1 MNFLG
6 ATFQSPVHTRHSV
19 QPSPAR
25 DKNTVLPWGM
35 WPSGRRRTKLQVAK
49 LLHPVQRSCPPL
61 ERGIFMLYYLYMLN
75 YRIKK
80 SSKAKRVSIR
90 IDQNRQVILTM
101 PSLFPEYLAKQFIAQ
116 KQAWIEGKLA
126 TIPDN
131 IYTPEHYKQHKEKA
145 RRIITA
151 RVQDRAKIMGLSYNR
166 ISIRHTNT
174 RWGSCSSK
182 RNLNFS
188 YKLIFLDSELMDYV
202 IIHELAHLVEM
213 NHSKRF
219 WNIVATYCPD
229 YSTYIARLKNC

>member
-1 MNFLG
+1 
-6 ATFQSPVHTRHSV
+6 
-19 QPSPAR
+19 
-25 DKNTVLPWGM
+25 
-35 WPSGRRRTKLQVAK
+35 
-49 LLHPVQRSCPPL
+49 
-61 ERGIFMLYYLYMLN
+61 MLN

-90 IDQNRQVILTM
+90 IDQNRQVTLTM
-101 PSLFPEYLAKQFIAQ
+101 PARFPEYLAKQFIDQ
-116 KQAWIEGKLA
+116 KQAWIEDKLS

-131 IYTPEHYKQHKEKA
+131 IYTQEHYKQHKEKA
-145 RRIITA
+145 RKIISA
-151 RVQDRAKIMGLSYNR
+151 RVQDWAQIMGLSYNR
-166 ISIRHTNT
+166 LSIRHTNT

-188 YKLIFLDSELMDYV
+188 YKLIFLDPELMDYV

-229 YSTYIARLKNC
+229 YSDYRDKLRNC

>member
-1 MNFLG
+1 
-6 ATFQSPVHTRHSV
+6 
-19 QPSPAR
+19 
-25 DKNTVLPWGM
+25 
-35 WPSGRRRTKLQVAK
+35 
-49 LLHPVQRSCPPL
+49 
-61 ERGIFMLYYLYMLN
+61 MLN

-90 IDQNRQVILTM
+90 IDQNRQVTLTM
-101 PSLFPEYLAKQFIAQ
+101 PARFPEYLAKQFIAQ
-116 KQAWIEGKLA
+116 KQAWIEDKLS

-131 IYTPEHYKQHKEKA
+131 IYTQEHYKQHKEKA
-145 RRIITA
+145 RKIISA
-151 RVQDRAKIMGLSYNR
+151 RVQDWAQIMGLSYNR
-166 ISIRHTNT
+166 LSIRHTNT

-188 YKLIFLDSELMDYV
+188 YKLIFLAPELMDYV

-229 YSTYIARLKNC
+229 YSDYRAKLRNC

>member
-1 MNFLG
+1 
-6 ATFQSPVHTRHSV
+6 
-19 QPSPAR
+19 
-25 DKNTVLPWGM
+25 
-35 WPSGRRRTKLQVAK
+35 
-49 LLHPVQRSCPPL
+49 
-61 ERGIFMLYYLYMLN
+61 MLYYLYMLQ

-101 PSLFPEYLAKQFIAQ
+101 PSRFPQYLAKQFIAQ
-116 KQAWIEGKLA
+116 KQAWIEEKLA

-145 RRIITA
+145 RKIISA
-151 RVQDRAKIMGLSYNR
+151 RVQYWAHIMGLSYNR
-166 ISIRHTNT
+166 LSIRHTNT

-188 YKLIFLDSELMDYV
+188 YKLIFLAPELMDYV

-229 YSTYIARLKNC
+229 CSTHRAKLRNC